1 MEYTTRDRFIPF
13 TREQITKMLLDE
25 GKLNNDEVSK
35 FEQFCLLL
43 KSIYHFEFH
52 TKLERLKASYRIFS
66 PEINLAP
73 NELENSNTSKIE
85 ADLTNKLRQTL
96 IDGNFEKV
104 SQEDLNAAMEKEGIF
119 PVSCK
124 IDFDS
129 FDYYEIYYQGSSTAK
144 EEIKTWNPFKKKEV
158 EFNLYD
164 RIVFFFKV
172 KNEEFFH
179 ANKKNNEPGI
189 PGKIY
194 IKYFRNIPE
203 SDLEMI
209 FPNPRPE
216 MKFIHKMQIFLP
228 LLAGFGVLIQ
238 KTIIGPFYNAGT
250 NPLEGGFSLL
260 TKPSY
265 PMIALLIVLGGY
277 VLRTFLGYKNVVQ
290 SFLGEIA
297 KSLYFKDK
305 GNNQGV
311 FTMLI
316 DSAEEEECKEA
327 MMAYYFLLNSN
338 KKMSEE
344 TLDNAIEEWMEEKHK
359 VKIDFEVDDAI
370 KKLEEK
376 DLLSRDKKGILTVVS
391 LDEALNYLDY
401 IWDNYFD
408 YNKPENI

>member
-1 MEYTTRDRFIPF
+1 MEYTTRDYFIPF
-13 TREQITKMLLDE
+13 TRDQITKMLLDNGE
-25 GKLNNDEVSK
+25 LNNDEVSK

-52 TKLERLKASYRIFS
+52 TKLERMKSSYRIFS
-66 PEINLAP
+66 PDVNLAP

-85 ADLTNKLRQTL
+85 ADLTNMLRQTL

-104 SQEDLNAAMEKEGIF
+104 SKENLNAAMEKEGIF
-119 PVSCK
+119 PVSCQ
-124 IDFDS
+124 IDFDC

-158 EFNLYD
+158 EFKFYD

-179 ANKKNNEPGI
+179 SNKKNTKPGI
-189 PGKIY
+189 PGKVY
-194 IKYFRNIPE
+194 IKFFRNIPE

-209 FPNPRPE
+209 FPNPKPE

-238 KTIIGPFYNAGT
+238 KTIIEPNFNSGS
-250 NPLEGGFSLL
+250 NPLQEGLSVGLVVF
-260 TKPSY
+260 
-265 PMIALLIVLGGY
+265 LIVLGGY

-316 DSAEEEECKEA
+316 DSAEEQECKEA

-338 KKMSEE
+338 KKMTEE
-344 TLDNAIEEWMEEKHK
+344 TLDNAIEEWMEIKHEI
-359 VKIDFEVDDAI
+359 KIDFEVDDAI
-370 KKLEEK
+370 RKLEEK
-376 DLLSRDKKGILTVVS
+376 NLVIRDTNGILTALN
-391 LDEALNYLDY
+391 LDEALSHMDY
-401 IWDNYFD
+401 IWDNYFE

>member
-1 MEYTTRDRFIPF
+1 MEYTTRDYFIPF
-13 TREQITKMLLDE
+13 TRDQITKMLLDE

-52 TKLERLKASYRIFS
+52 TDLENLKSSYRIFN
-66 PEINLAP
+66 PDVNLAP

-85 ADLTNKLRQTL
+85 ANLTNILHRTL
-96 IDGNFEKV
+96 TDGNFEKV
-104 SQEDLNAAMEKEGIF
+104 SQEDLNAAMEEEGIF
-119 PVSCK
+119 PVSCQ
-124 IDFDS
+124 IDFDC
-129 FDYYEIYYQGSSTAK
+129 FDYYEIYYQGTRTSK
-144 EEIKTWNPFKKKEV
+144 EEIKTWIPFKKKEV
-158 EFNLYD
+158 EFKLYD

-179 ANKKNNEPGI
+179 STKKNTKPGI
-189 PGKIY
+189 PEKIY
-194 IKYFRNIPE
+194 IKFFRNIPE

-209 FPNPRPE
+209 FPNPKPE

-238 KTIIGPFYNAGT
+238 KTIIGPYFNPGS
-250 NPLEGGFSLL
+250 NPLQGGTLYGL
-260 TKPSY
+260 
-265 PMIALLIVLGGY
+265 IALLVVLGGY

-316 DSAEEEECKEA
+316 DSAEEQECKEA

-338 KKMSEE
+338 NKMSEE
-344 TLDNAIEEWMEEKHK
+344 TLDNVIEEWMEIKHK
-359 VKIDFEVDDAI
+359 TKIDFEVDDAI

-376 DLLSRDKKGILTVVS
+376 DLMSRDKNGILTVVS
-391 LDEALNYLDY
+391 LDEALNHLDY

-408 YNKPENI
+408 FNKPENI

>member
-1 MEYTTRDRFIPF
+1 MEYTTRDYFIPF
-13 TREQITKMLLDE
+13 TRDQITKMLLDE

-52 TKLERLKASYRIFS
+52 TKSERLKASYRIFS

-238 KTIIGPFYNAGT
+238 KTIIGPYYNAGT

-391 LDEALNYLDY
+391 LDEALNHLDY

>member
-260 TKPSY
+260 TRPSY

>member
-1 MEYTTRDRFIPF
+1 MEYTTRDYFIPF

-179 ANKKNNEPGI
+179 ANKKNNEPGM

-238 KTIIGPFYNAGT
+238 KTIIGPYYNAGT

-391 LDEALNYLDY
+391 LDEALNHLDY

>member
-1 MEYTTRDRFIPF
+1 MEYTTRDYFIPF

-391 LDEALNYLDY
+391 LDEALNHLDY

>member
-1 MEYTTRDRFIPF
+1 MEYTTRDYFIPF
-13 TREQITKMLLDE
+13 TRDQITKMLLDE

-52 TKLERLKASYRIFS
+52 TKLERMKSSYRIFS
-66 PEINLAP
+66 PDVNLAP

-85 ADLTNKLRQTL
+85 ADLTNMLRQTL

-104 SQEDLNAAMEKEGIF
+104 SKENLNAAMEKEGIF
-119 PVSCK
+119 PVSCQ
-124 IDFDS
+124 IDFDC

-179 ANKKNNEPGI
+179 SDKKNTKPGI

-194 IKYFRNIPE
+194 IKFFRNIPE

-209 FPNPRPE
+209 FPNPKPE

-238 KTIIGPFYNAGT
+238 KTIIEPNFNSGS
-250 NPLEGGFSLL
+250 NPLQEGLSIGLVVF
-260 TKPSY
+260 
-265 PMIALLIVLGGY
+265 LIVLGGY

-311 FTMLI
+311 FNMLI

-327 MMAYYFLLNSN
+327 MIAYYFLLSSN
-338 KKMSEE
+338 NKMSEE
-344 TLDNAIEEWMEEKHK
+344 TLDNAIEEWMEIKHK
-359 VKIDFEVDDAI
+359 TKIDFEVDDAI
-370 KKLEEK
+370 KKLEK
-376 DLLSRDKKGILTVVS
+376 MDLMSRDTNGILTV
-391 LDEALNYLDY
+391 LNLNEALSHMDY
-401 IWDNYFD
+401 IWDNYFE

>member
-85 ADLTNKLRQTL
+85 ADLTNKLHQTL

-158 EFNLYD
+158 EFKLYD

-238 KTIIGPFYNAGT
+238 KTIIGPYYNAGT

>member
-1 MEYTTRDRFIPF
+1 MEYTTRDYFIPF
-13 TREQITKMLLDE
+13 TRDQITKMLLDE

-52 TKLERLKASYRIFS
+52 TKLERMKSSYRIFS
-66 PEINLAP
+66 PDVNLAP

-85 ADLTNKLRQTL
+85 ADLTNMLRQTL

-104 SQEDLNAAMEKEGIF
+104 SKENLNAAMEKEGIF
-119 PVSCK
+119 PVSCQ
-124 IDFDS
+124 IDFDC

-172 KNEEFFH
+172 KNEDFFH
-179 ANKKNNEPGI
+179 SNKKNTKPGI

-194 IKYFRNIPE
+194 IKFFRNIPE

-209 FPNPRPE
+209 FPNPKPE

-228 LLAGFGVLIQ
+228 LLAGLGVLIQ
-238 KTIIGPFYNAGT
+238 KTMIEPFF
-250 NPLEGGFSLL
+250 NPGSNPFQDGL
-260 TKPSY
+260 SY
-265 PMIALLIVLGGY
+265 PLIALLIVLGGY

-316 DSAEEEECKEA
+316 DNAEEQECKEA
-327 MMAYYFLLNSN
+327 MMAYYFLLSSN

-344 TLDNAIEEWMEEKHK
+344 TLDKVIEEWMEKKHK
-359 VKIDFEVDDAI
+359 TKIDFEVDDAI
-370 KKLEEK
+370 KKLEK
-376 DLLSRDKKGILTVVS
+376 MNLMSRDTNGILTV
-391 LDEALNYLDY
+391 LNLNEALSHMDY
-401 IWDNYFD
+401 IWDNYFE

>member
-1 MEYTTRDRFIPF
+1 LITDYTTRDYFIPF
-13 TREQITKMLLDE
+13 TREQITEMLLNNGE
-25 GKLNNDEVSK
+25 LNADEVSK
-35 FEQFCLLL
+35 FEQFCLLI
-43 KSIYHFEFH
+43 KSVYHFEFH
-52 TKLERLKASYRIFS
+52 TKLERLKSSYRIFS
-66 PEINLAP
+66 PDVNLTP
-73 NELENSNTSKIE
+73 NELENTNTSKIE
-85 ADLTNKLRQTL
+85 ADLTSMLRQTL
-96 IDGNFEKV
+96 IDGNFETV
-104 SQEDLNAAMEKEGIF
+104 SKENLNAAMEKEGIF
-119 PVSCK
+119 PVSCQ
-124 IDFDS
+124 IDFDC

-144 EEIKTWNPFKKKEV
+144 EEIKTWNPFKKKEF

-179 ANKKNNEPGI
+179 TNKIKTEPGI

-194 IKYFRNIPE
+194 IKFFRNIPE

-209 FPNPRPE
+209 FPNPKPE

-238 KTIIGPFYNAGT
+238 KTIIGPHFGSDPNL
-250 NPLEGGFSLL
+250 LEEGSLL
-260 TKPSY
+260 SY
-265 PMIALLIVLGGY
+265 PVIALLIVLGGY

-327 MMAYYFLLNSN
+327 MIAYYFLLNSN
-338 KKMSEE
+338 KEMSEE
-344 TLDNAIEEWMEEKHK
+344 TLDKAIEEWLEKKHK
-359 VKIDFEVDDAI
+359 TKIDFEVDDAI
-370 KKLEEK
+370 SKLEEK
-376 DLLSRDKKGILTVVS
+376 DLLSRDKNGILTVIS
-391 LDEALNYLDY
+391 LDEALNRLDY
-401 IWDNYFD
+401 IWDNYFE
-408 YNKPENI
+408 YNKP

>member
-1 MEYTTRDRFIPF
+1 MEYTTRDYFIPF
-13 TREQITKMLLDE
+13 TRDQITKMLLDE

-52 TKLERLKASYRIFS
+52 EDLENLKSSYRIFN
-66 PEINLAP
+66 PDVNLAP

-85 ADLTNKLRQTL
+85 ADLTNMLRQTL
-96 IDGNFEKV
+96 INGNFEKV
-104 SQEDLNAAMEKEGIF
+104 SQEDLYAAMEKEGIF
-119 PVSCK
+119 PVSCQ
-124 IDFDS
+124 IDFDC
-129 FDYYEIYYQGSSTAK
+129 FDYYEIYYQGTRTSK

-158 EFNLYD
+158 EFKLYD

-172 KNEEFFH
+172 KNEDFFH
-179 ANKKNNEPGI
+179 SDKKNTKPGI

-194 IKYFRNIPE
+194 IKFFRNIPE

-209 FPNPRPE
+209 FPNPKPE

-238 KTIIGPFYNAGT
+238 KTIIEPNFNSGS
-250 NPLEGGFSLL
+250 NPLQEGLSPGLVVF
-260 TKPSY
+260 
-265 PMIALLIVLGGY
+265 LIVLGGY

-311 FTMLI
+311 FNMLI

-327 MMAYYFLLNSN
+327 LMAYYFLLNSN
-338 KKMSEE
+338 KKMTEE
-344 TLDNAIEEWMEEKHK
+344 TLDNAIEEWMEIKHK
-359 VKIDFEVDDAI
+359 TKIDFEVDDAI
-370 KKLEEK
+370 RKLEEK
-376 DLLSRDKKGILTVVS
+376 NLVIRDTNGILTALN
-391 LDEALNYLDY
+391 LDEALSHMDY
-401 IWDNYFD
+401 IWDNYFE

>member
-1 MEYTTRDRFIPF
+1 MEYTTRDYFIPF
-13 TREQITKMLLDE
+13 TRDQITKMLLNE

-52 TKLERLKASYRIFS
+52 TKLERMKSSYRIFS
-66 PEINLAP
+66 PDVNLAP

-85 ADLTNKLRQTL
+85 ADLTNMLRQTL

-104 SQEDLNAAMEKEGIF
+104 SKENLNAAMEKEGIF
-119 PVSCK
+119 PVSCQ
-124 IDFDS
+124 IDFDC

-172 KNEEFFH
+172 KNEDFFH
-179 ANKKNNEPGI
+179 SDKKNTKPGI

-194 IKYFRNIPE
+194 IKFFRNIPE

-209 FPNPRPE
+209 FPNPKPE

-238 KTIIGPFYNAGT
+238 KTIIGPYFNPGS
-250 NPLEGGFSLL
+250 NPLQGGTLYGL
-260 TKPSY
+260 
-265 PMIALLIVLGGY
+265 IALLVVLGGY
-277 VLRTFLGYKNVVQ
+277 VLRTFLGYKNVIQ

-316 DSAEEEECKEA
+316 DSAEEQECKEA

-344 TLDNAIEEWMEEKHK
+344 TLDNVIEEWMEIKHK
-359 VKIDFEVDDAI
+359 TKIDFEVDDAI
-370 KKLEEK
+370 KKLEK
-376 DLLSRDKKGILTVVS
+376 MDLVSCDTNGILTVLH
-391 LDEALNYLDY
+391 LDEALSHMDY
-401 IWDNYFD
+401 IWDNYFE

>member
-1 MEYTTRDRFIPF
+1 MNYSTRDYFIPF

-52 TKLERLKASYRIFS
+52 TKLERLKSSYRIFS
-66 PEINLAP
+66 PDVNIAP

-85 ADLTNKLRQTL
+85 ADLTNMLRQTL

-104 SQEDLNAAMEKEGIF
+104 SKENVNAAMEKEGIF
-119 PVSCK
+119 PVSCQ
-124 IDFDS
+124 IDFDC

-179 ANKKNNEPGI
+179 SNKKNTKPGT

-194 IKYFRNIPE
+194 IKFFRNIPE

-209 FPNPRPE
+209 FPNPKPE

-238 KTIIGPFYNAGT
+238 KTIIGPYYDAGS
-250 NPLEGGFSLL
+250 NPLEGGLSL
-260 TKPSY
+260 SY

-316 DSAEEEECKEA
+316 DSAEEQECKEA

-338 KKMSEE
+338 NKMSEE
-344 TLDNAIEEWMEEKHK
+344 TLDNVIEEWMEKKHK
-359 VKIDFEVDDAI
+359 TKIDFEVDDAI

-376 DLLSRDKKGILTVVS
+376 DLLSRDKNGILTHVPGSPACKV
-391 LDEALNYLDY
+391 
-401 IWDNYFD
+401 
-408 YNKPENI
+408 

>member
-316 DSAEEEECKEA
+316 DSAEEQECKEA

-376 DLLSRDKKGILTVVS
+376 DLLSRDKNGILTVVS
-391 LDEALNYLDY
+391 LDEALNHLDY

>member
-1 MEYTTRDRFIPF
+1 MEYTTRDYFIPF
-13 TREQITKMLLDE
+13 TRDQITKMLLDE
-25 GKLNNDEVSK
+25 EKLNNDEVSK

-52 TKLERLKASYRIFS
+52 TKLERLKSSYRIFS
-66 PEINLAP
+66 PDVNLAP

-85 ADLTNKLRQTL
+85 ADLTNMLRQTL

-104 SQEDLNAAMEKEGIF
+104 SKENLNVAMEKEGIF
-119 PVSCK
+119 PVSCQ
-124 IDFDS
+124 IDFDC

-172 KNEEFFH
+172 KNEDFFH
-179 ANKKNNEPGI
+179 SDKKNTKPGI

-194 IKYFRNIPE
+194 IKFFRNIPE

-209 FPNPRPE
+209 FPNPKPE

-238 KTIIGPFYNAGT
+238 KTIIEPNFNSGS
-250 NPLEGGFSLL
+250 NPLQEGLSIGLVVF
-260 TKPSY
+260 
-265 PMIALLIVLGGY
+265 LIVLGGY

-316 DSAEEEECKEA
+316 DNAEEQECKEA
-327 MMAYYFLLNSN
+327 MMAYYFLLSSN

-344 TLDNAIEEWMEEKHK
+344 TLDNVIEEWMEKKHK
-359 VKIDFEVDDAI
+359 TKIDFEVDDAL
-370 KKLEEK
+370 KKLEK
-376 DLLSRDKKGILTVVS
+376 MDLMSRDTNGILTV
-391 LDEALNYLDY
+391 LNLNEALSHMDY

-408 YNKPENI
+408 YNQP

>member
-1 MEYTTRDRFIPF
+1 
-13 TREQITKMLLDE
+13 MLLDE

-85 ADLTNKLRQTL
+85 ADLTNKLHQTL

-238 KTIIGPFYNAGT
+238 KTIIGPYYNAGT

>member
-1 MEYTTRDRFIPF
+1 MNYTTRDYFIPF
-13 TREQITKMLLDE
+13 TRDQITKMLLDNGE
-25 GKLNNDEVSK
+25 LNNDEVSK

-52 TKLERLKASYRIFS
+52 TDLEHLKSSYRIFN
-66 PEINLAP
+66 PDVNHAP

-85 ADLTNKLRQTL
+85 ADLTNVLRQTL
-96 IDGNFEKV
+96 TEGNFEKV
-104 SQEDLNAAMEKEGIF
+104 SQEDLNAAMEEEGIF
-119 PVSCK
+119 PVSCQ
-124 IDFDS
+124 IDFDC
-129 FDYYEIYYQGSSTAK
+129 FDYYEIYYQGTRTSK
-144 EEIKTWNPFKKKEV
+144 GEIETWNPFKKKEV
-158 EFNLYD
+158 EFKLYD

-179 ANKKNNEPGI
+179 SNKKNTKPGT

-194 IKYFRNIPE
+194 IKFFRNIPE

-209 FPNPRPE
+209 FPNPKPE

-238 KTIIGPFYNAGT
+238 KTIIGPYYDAGS
-250 NPLEGGFSLL
+250 NPLEGGTLYGL
-260 TKPSY
+260 
-265 PMIALLIVLGGY
+265 IALLVVLGGY

-316 DSAEEEECKEA
+316 DSAEEQECKEA

-344 TLDNAIEEWMEEKHK
+344 TLDNVIEEWMEIKHK
-359 VKIDFEVDDAI
+359 IKIDFEVDDAI
-370 KKLEEK
+370 KKLEK
-376 DLLSRDKKGILTVVS
+376 MDLVSCDTNGILTVLN
-391 LDEALNYLDY
+391 LDEALSHMDY
-401 IWDNYFD
+401 IWDNYFE
-408 YNKPENI
+408 YNKPENK

>member
-1 MEYTTRDRFIPF
+1 MEYTTRDYFIPF
-13 TREQITKMLLDE
+13 TRDQITKMLLDE

-52 TKLERLKASYRIFS
+52 TKLERMKSSYRIFS
-66 PEINLAP
+66 PDVNLAP

-85 ADLTNKLRQTL
+85 ADLTNMLRQTL
-96 IDGNFEKV
+96 INGNFEKV
-104 SQEDLNAAMEKEGIF
+104 SQEDLYAAMENEGIF
-119 PVSCK
+119 PISCQ
-124 IDFDS
+124 IDFDC
-129 FDYYEIYYQGSSTAK
+129 FDHYEIYYQGTRTSK

-158 EFNLYD
+158 EFKLYD

-172 KNEEFFH
+172 KNEDFFH
-179 ANKKNNEPGI
+179 SDKKNTKPGI

-194 IKYFRNIPE
+194 IKFFRNIPE

-209 FPNPRPE
+209 FPNPKPE

-238 KTIIGPFYNAGT
+238 KTIIGPYYDAGS
-250 NPLEGGFSLL
+250 NPLEGSL
-260 TKPSY
+260 SY
-265 PMIALLIVLGGY
+265 PMIALLVVLGGY
-277 VLRTFLGYKNVVQ
+277 VLRTFLGYKNVIQ

-316 DSAEEEECKEA
+316 DSAEEQECKEA

-338 KKMSEE
+338 KKMTEE
-344 TLDNAIEEWMEEKHK
+344 TLDNAIEEWMEIKHK
-359 VKIDFEVDDAI
+359 TKIDFEVDDAI
-370 KKLEEK
+370 KKLK
-376 DLLSRDKKGILTVVS
+376 KMNLLSSDTNGILTVLN
-391 LDEALNYLDY
+391 LDEVLSHMDY
-401 IWDNYFD
+401 IWDNYFE